1 MQFNTD
7 TVYKLKD
14 MSSTLITI
22 VNQNNDEISTK
33 VYNSKVGKF
42 FHFKDIDGQYITVHF
57 NKDSYSR
64 LPILHFEE
72 VSSEDVI
79 QTFLNDPDLGINVE
93 SAEEFKYDIEQIL
106 KETTDNNIMADDFQ
120 VDQLITWARGKK
132 FTKTHVK
139 ELIDSAFK
147 RGQEQASIVGE
158 RTKVGGARPLSQ
170 ETFSYNLTDSEK
182 ERALVRFGTETK
194 WSDSKKFAE
203 YEKIKSNDF

>member
-1 MQFNTD
+1 MYPQESEN
-7 TVYKLKD
+7 L
-14 MSSTLITI
+14 
-22 VNQNNDEISTK
+22 N
-33 VYNSKVGKF
+33 
-42 FHFKDIDGQYITVHF
+42 
-57 NKDSYSR
+57 
-64 LPILHFEE
+64 
-72 VSSEDVI
+72 EDVI
-79 QTFLNDPDLGINVE
+79 FDRGKSLVKRAQKADFENQKKDIIQKATDKRREILTSLPE

-170 ETFSYNLTDSEK
+170 ETFSYNLTTSTMQ
-182 ERALVRFGTETK
+182 RT
-194 WSDSKKFAE
+194 
-203 YEKIKSNDF
+203 I